1 MSIDNIF
8 LLALAGCALF
18 AAGLYVERLT
28 RPHTVEAK
36 ARPGV
41 RRMSG

>member
-28 RPHTVEAK
+28 RPHTVEVKAK
-36 ARPGV
+36 PES